1 MIKEPQF
8 DVIVIGG
15 GIAGISAGAGLAETQ
30 RVLVIEAESQPG
42 YHASGRSAAYFAPAY
57 GNAAVRLMTADSQ
70 DFYQSPSVEFA
81 QDLLKPR
88 GSLFLARQNEL
99 DLLEDMAVIQPE
111 LERWSAEAIR
121 AQVPIIHS
129 DVLGGLFDP
138 IGGDLDVHAILQG
151 YLKQLRLRGGTLQ
164 TNSRVLGLDRAGE
177 QWHVRCSDGL
187 VATARII
194 VNAAGAWADEVGVLA
209 GLAPLGLQPKR
220 RTACL
225 IEVPEGLNHTQWP
238 MCVGIQED
246 FYFKAEGAHLLV
258 SPADETLSPPCDA
271 QPEDLDIALAID
283 RFQGVSNLSVKRIQ
297 SRWAGLRTFAPD
309 GNFVV
314 GADPRLVG
322 YFWFAGQGGYGFQ
335 SAPAMAALICRLVLN
350 QAVPNHQVAILRQL
364 VPDRL
369 MG

>member
-1 MIKEPQF
+1 MAVPEF

-15 GIAGISAGAGLAETQ
+15 GIAGVSAGASLAAAQ
-30 RVLVIEAESQPG
+30 KVLVIEAESQPG

-57 GNAAVRLMTADSQ
+57 GNASVRLMTVDSQ
-70 DFYQSPSVEFA
+70 GFYKAPPAEFA
-81 QDLLKPR
+81 PEVLKPR
-88 GSLFLARQNEL
+88 GALFLARQNEL
-99 DLLEDMAVIQPE
+99 DLLEAMAADQPG
-111 LERWSAEAIR
+111 LEWMSAEALR

-129 DVLGGLFDP
+129 DVVGGLLDP

-151 YLKQLRLRGGTLQ
+151 YLMQLRVRGGLLQ
-164 TNSRVLGLDRAGE
+164 THSRVLGLDRVGE
-177 QWHVRCSDGL
+177 HWQVRCREGL
-187 VATARII
+187 VASARII
-194 VNAAGAWADEVGVLA
+194 VNAAGAWADEVGLLA

-225 IEVPEGLNHTQWP
+225 IEVPQGLNHAQWP

-258 SPADETLSPPCDA
+258 SPADETLSAPCDA
-271 QPEDLDIALAID
+271 QPEELDIALAID
-283 RFQGVSNLSVKRIQ
+283 RFQSVCDLSVDRIQ

-314 GADPRLVG
+314 GADPRVAD

-335 SAPAMAALICRLVLN
+335 SAPAMADLICRLVMKA
-350 QAVPNHQVAILRQL
+350 AVPPHQAAILPLLTPGRL
-364 VPDRL
+364 V
-369 MG
+369 G